1 MPNIETVIKNHNKQ
15 NKDESCN
22 CRKKQKCHLEGGECR
37 AENVIYQATIKTENS
52 SKIYIGL
59 SSNQLKKRIATHNT
73 TINSKPDDKNHLQYK
88 QATELSKL
96 IHKLK
101 NENKN
106 YKLTWKVLKR
116 EKNLNQE
123 QQHAG
128 CA

>member
-1 MPNIETVIKNHNKQ
+1 M
-15 NKDESCN
+15 
-22 CRKKQKCHLEGGECR
+22 R

-88 QATELSKL
+88 QATELSKI

-106 YKLTWKVLKR
+106 YKLTWKIIKR
-116 EKNLNQE
+116 EKKSKPGTTTCRLCLKEALLILESDEN
-123 QQHAG
+123 
-128 CA
+128 